1 MATSMHEIAE
11 KTKQETVSM
20 RIITLV
26 TLFFLPGISIAV
38 RICTQNLSIHNP
50 IYLTDIQTFMSTGII
65 QFTTDNDGRQKRVFQ
80 LRGLKLYLA
89 ICLPVM
95 IATFVAWYIVY
106 WWVRRKDRSSP
117 YASNDGKCSD
127 KA

>member
-1 MATSMHEIAE
+1 
-11 KTKQETVSM
+11 
-20 RIITLV
+20 
-26 TLFFLPGISIAV
+26 
-38 RICTQNLSIHNP
+38 
-50 IYLTDIQTFMSTGII
+50 MSTGII

-106 WWVRRKDRSSP
+106 WWVKRKDRSSL
-117 YASNDGKCSD
+117 YAVNDGKCSD